1 MKKALGKG
9 IKAFIPEEFG
19 ILKDETYAE
28 LEIEQLR
35 PNPLQPRIKFD
46 EKAIDELAQSI
57 KEAGILQPI
66 IVVPE
71 DGFYKILIGERRWRA
86 AQRAGLTKIPALIR
100 NIPKEQQLE
109 VSLVENLQ
117 REELNPV
124 EIALA
129 YKKLTD
135 ELGYTQEEVAEK
147 VGKERAS
154 VTNFLR
160 LLKLPNEI
168 QAELQEGRLS
178 VGHAKALLTIEDPKT
193 LLALAR
199 KIVKKG
205 LSVREA
211 EYQASHLKEQIQPAK
226 PKADPDLEAV
236 QEEML
241 KILGT
246 KVTIK
251 GTQKKGVIHIFYFSL
266 DELNR
271 IYELMK
277 GARS

>member
-9 IKAFIPEEFG
+9 IKAFIPEEYG

-28 LEIEQLR
+28 LEVEQLR
-35 PNPLQPRIKFD
+35 PSPLQPRIKFD

-100 NIPKEQQLE
+100 NIPKKQQLE
-109 VSLVENLQ
+109 ISLVENLQ

-236 QEEML
+236 REEML

-246 KVTIK
+246 KVNIK

>member
-9 IKAFIPEEFG
+9 FKAFIPEEYG

-28 LEIEQLR
+28 IEVEQLR
-35 PNPLQPRIKFD
+35 PSPLQPRIKFD

-71 DGFYKILIGERRWRA
+71 DGYFKILIGERRWRA

-109 VSLVENLQ
+109 ISLVENLQ

-160 LLKLPNEI
+160 LLKLPDEI

-211 EYQASHLKEQIQPAK
+211 EHQASHLKKQIQPAK

-236 QEEML
+236 REELL

-246 KVTIK
+246 KVNIK
-251 GTQKKGVIHIFYFSL
+251 GTHKKGVIHIFYFSL

>member
-9 IKAFIPEEFG
+9 IKAFIPEEYG
-19 ILKDETYAE
+19 ILKGETYAE
-28 LEIEQLR
+28 MEVEQLR
-35 PNPLQPRIKFD
+35 PSPLQPRMKFD

-57 KEAGILQPI
+57 REAGVLQPI

-71 DGFYKILIGERRWRA
+71 DGYFRILIGERRWRA
-86 AQRAGLTKIPALIR
+86 AQRAGLTKIPVLIR

-109 VSLVENLQ
+109 ISLVENLQ

-160 LLKLPNEI
+160 LLRLPDEI
-168 QAELQEGRLS
+168 QAELQEGKLS
-178 VGHAKALLTIEDPKT
+178 VGHAKALLTIEDPKA
-193 LLALAR
+193 LLSLAR

-211 EYQASHLKEQIQPAK
+211 EFQASRLKKQIPPAK

-236 QEEML
+236 REEMV

-246 KVTIK
+246 KVNIT
-251 GTQKKGVIHIFYFSL
+251 GTQKKGVFHIFYFSL

>member
-9 IKAFIPEEFG
+9 IKAFIPEEYG

-28 LEIEQLR
+28 IEVEQLR
-35 PNPLQPRIKFD
+35 PSPLQPRIKFD

-71 DGFYKILIGERRWRA
+71 DGYFKILIGERRWRA

-100 NIPKEQQLE
+100 NIPKKQQLE
-109 VSLVENLQ
+109 ISLVENLQ

-160 LLKLPNEI
+160 LLKLPDEI

-211 EYQASHLKEQIQPAK
+211 EYQASHLKKQIQPAK

-236 QEEML
+236 REELL

-246 KVTIK
+246 KVNIK

>member
-9 IKAFIPEEFG
+9 IKAFIPEEYG

-28 LEIEQLR
+28 LEVEQLR
-35 PNPLQPRIKFD
+35 PSPLQPRIKFD

-100 NIPKEQQLE
+100 NIPKKQQLE
-109 VSLVENLQ
+109 ISLVENLQ

-236 QEEML
+236 REEML

-246 KVTIK
+246 KVNIT
-251 GTQKKGVIHIFYFSL
+251 GTQKKGVFHIFYFSL